1 MKRGIVTSSDLI
13 SKVEGGFRCDGVISP
28 VEINYLTLYWDK
40 IIIPD
45 GGVIKSYIHEEDDLI
60 NCDILERP
68 LHSSLRGFNS
78 AEYPKLQLKWLENE
92 IDIQRKKSPSIDWRI
107 HQFGGDIALQNSEIK
122 NTIRL
127 ELSNL
132 LPVPNV
138 NTNLHDILEFKERR
152 RDDLEKLHDYSD
164 ELYLEVVNSGDLNL
178 SRARSLDKL
187 KEAISDL
194 DKLNNETWK
203 SPTKFSLQISK
214 EIDFA
219 KVELV
224 NAAVIAALNSEKP
237 LETLA
242 LGGAIAFLK
251 GFVSLKRTEQS
262 VRANGADSLIY
273 LSQAKREEII

>member
-68 LHSSLRGFNS
+68 RHISLRGFNS

-107 HQFGGDIALQNSEIK
+107 HQFGGDINLYSGEVK
-122 NTIRL
+122 NTARL

-132 LPVPNV
+132 LPVPSTE
-138 NTNLHDILEFKERR
+138 TNLHEILEFKERR
-152 RDDLEKLHDYSD
+152 KAELEALHSYSD
-164 ELYLEVVNSGDLNL
+164 DLYLEILNSGDPNL
-178 SRARSLDKL
+178 AKAKAMFKL
-187 KEAISDL
+187 KQAISDI
-194 DKLNNETWK
+194 DKLNNEGWR
-203 SPTKFSLQISK
+203 SPIRFNLQISN
-214 EIDFA
+214 EVDIA
-219 KVELV
+219 KIKSLYLTVV
-224 NAAVIAALNSEKP
+224 GAATTGHP
-237 LETLA
+237 LESLIV
-242 LGGAIAFLK
+242 GGLCTFLE
-251 GFVSLKRTEQS
+251 GFVSLKVGFQS
-262 VRANGADSLIY
+262 VRSSKGNELIY
-273 LSQAKREEII
+273 LSNARKENII